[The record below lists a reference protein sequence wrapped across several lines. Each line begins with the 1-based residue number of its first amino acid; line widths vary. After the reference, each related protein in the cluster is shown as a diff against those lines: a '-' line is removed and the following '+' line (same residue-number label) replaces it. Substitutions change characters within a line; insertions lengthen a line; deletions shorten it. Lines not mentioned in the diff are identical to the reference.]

1 MELEKAKELLPKFF
15 ILIDKYSPSY
25 KRKIKDVFVGFE
37 DMNLS
42 LHMYLFSKNI
52 DRFLVLPSD
61 EVMFTVCAIFED
73 GSIAS
78 VKMIVLKDNIAG
90 LTQDV
95 EPLDYMTFR
104 LRGQNR
110 NEYKDFDA

>member
-1 MELEKAKELLPKFF
+1 M
-15 ILIDKYSPSY
+15 
-25 KRKIKDVFVGFE
+25 
-37 DMNLS
+37 
-42 LHMYLFSKNI
+42 
-52 DRFLVLPSD
+52 LPSD
-61 EVMFTVCAIFED
+61 EVMFSVCAIFED

-95 EPLDYMTFR
+95 KPLDYMTFR

-110 NEYKDFDA
+110 NKYKDFDA